1 MLREV
6 RPSLFCWCYLGIFA
20 SLAWLFSCLKM
31 DFLNKITGVVANILV
46 RLTIILSW
54 FVLNVWLNEA
64 LLFFLDQ
71 PRQDRLFCGY
81 KRLGKTVGSALL
93 FFGNIGLYYYS
104 EKSIACMLTFLF
116 LALHCLCALFCIQ
129 PYTDFGVLEFLLG
142 ASLNQGLCLF
152 GIHSYSFWFVF
163 IACIVVVGL
172 RYCLEPT
179 NKSKPNSLS
188 VQLEIGSISALPSV
202 WLCLKSVWVFLQFN
216 CARIFNLALPPPPN
230 SPLTHPYPP
239 AHFTT
244 WPPPY
249 FLRTKDN

>member
-1 MLREV
+1 MLHKV
-6 RPSLFCWCYLGIFA
+6 GPSLLCWCYLGFFA

-31 DFLNKITGVVANILV
+31 DFLNKSTGVVANVLV

-54 FVLNVWLNEA
+54 FVLNVLLHKA
-64 LLFFLDQ
+64 FLFFLGQ
-71 PRQDRLFCGY
+71 PRQDRLFRGY

-93 FFGNIGLYYYS
+93 FCGNIGLYYYS
-104 EKSIACMLTFLF
+104 EKSIACMLTFLI

-179 NKSKPNSLS
+179 NKSKSKSKFEMESDSNLTLP
-188 VQLEIGSISALPSV
+188 VQLEIGS
-202 WLCLKSVWVFLQFN
+202 
-216 CARIFNLALPPPPN
+216 NLALPPVR
-230 SPLTHPYPP
+230 
-239 AHFTT
+239 FGFK
-244 WPPPY
+244 WDQMQVWQ
-249 FLRTKDN
+249 FLQFNDIFQK

>member
-1 MLREV
+1 
-6 RPSLFCWCYLGIFA
+6 
-20 SLAWLFSCLKM
+20 M

-54 FVLNVWLNEA
+54 FVLNVLRNDA
-64 LLFFLDQ
+64 LLFFLGQQ
-71 PRQDRLFCGY
+71 PQDRLFRGY

-104 EKSIACMLTFLF
+104 EKSIACLLTFLF

-129 PYTDFGVLEFLLG
+129 PYTDFGVLEFFLG
-142 ASLNQGLCLF
+142 TSLNQGLCLF
-152 GIHSYSFWFVF
+152 GIHSCSFWFVF

-179 NKSKPNSLS
+179 NKSNPNSLS

-202 WLCLKSVWVFLQFN
+202 WLCFKSVWVFLQFN
-216 CARIFNLALPPPPN
+216 CARIFNLALFVYPAPLPTRSFHYLPPTPF
-230 SPLTHPYPP
+230 SRWRL
-239 AHFTT
+239 
-244 WPPPY
+244 
-249 FLRTKDN
+249 